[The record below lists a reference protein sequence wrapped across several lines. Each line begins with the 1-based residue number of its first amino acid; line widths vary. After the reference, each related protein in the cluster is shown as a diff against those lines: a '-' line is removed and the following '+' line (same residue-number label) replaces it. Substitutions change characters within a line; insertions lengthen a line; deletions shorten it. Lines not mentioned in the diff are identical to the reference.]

1 MSGYQLQWGIKDS
14 LLGYLRGIEDG
25 LIEADSPAVF
35 EGNLFTF
42 SEDGAASNFDA
53 DTANGTLQFLGTAKL
68 SGHWGMMNIVL
79 KNPLV
84 ELQNG
89 VGTLLI
95 AQGGILSPETFVPFV
110 KLERIGDSN
119 EYRTSLTAEGRLV
132 LGEQYQVGQELN
144 PLTLAAV

>member
-1 MSGYQLQWGIKDS
+1 MNQYQLQWGIKDS

-25 LIEADSPAVF
+25 LIEADFPAAF

-42 SEDGAASNFDA
+42 SEDSAASNFDA
-53 DTANGTLQFLGTAKL
+53 ETATGTLQFQGTAKL

-79 KNPLV
+79 KNPLI

-89 VGTLLI
+89 AGTLLV
-95 AQGGILSPETFVPFV
+95 AQGGILTPETFVPFV
-110 KLERIGDSN
+110 KLERIGDN
-119 EYRTSLTAEGRLV
+119 HEYRTILTPEGRLV